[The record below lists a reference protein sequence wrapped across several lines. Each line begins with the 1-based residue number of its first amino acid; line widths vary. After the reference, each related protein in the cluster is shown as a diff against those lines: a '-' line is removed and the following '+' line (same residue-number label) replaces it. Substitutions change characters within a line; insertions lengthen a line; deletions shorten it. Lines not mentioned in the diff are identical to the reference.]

1 VQVNTQKKKKEIK
14 MPGRTALP
22 EACGD
27 FLFARKEKAG
37 KKRVGEETEI
47 MNHPGIDRHIDEHA
61 QLGWKKSDFKLGQ
74 QIQLLLL
81 FWLWLLTTLALT
93 VSCRQRKCNVLL

>member
-1 VQVNTQKKKKEIK
+1 

-61 QLGWKKSDFKLGQ
+61 QLGREKKRFQTWSANP
-74 QIQLLLL
+74 
-81 FWLWLLTTLALT
+81 TTCFASFAFLALAADHFGID
-93 VSCRQRKCNVLL
+93 S

>member
-61 QLGWKKSDFKLGQ
+61 QLGWKKKAISNLVSKSND
-74 QIQLLLL
+74 LLR
-81 FWLWLLTTLALT
+81 FFCFFG
-93 VSCRQRKCNVLL
+93 SGC